1 MIVRNNQFAWCVAA
15 GILAPA
21 GCNELTFTPPDAV
34 SPKAKAL
41 STDHGDP
48 PTPPAAEIAQPGVG
62 KHSRNLAGKGLLLTP
77 VRTLFTAEEKTVFE
91 IQIPHAMQLYKALHG
106 RAPQSHDEFM
116 QTIIRENQIRL
127 PELPAG
133 QTYEFDPKQEKLIVR

>member
-1 MIVRNNQFAWCVAA
+1 MIIRNNQFAWCVAV

-21 GCNELTFTPPDAV
+21 GCNELISTSPDAV

-41 STDHGDP
+41 STDNGDRP
-48 PTPPAAEIAQPGVG
+48 AAPPAKIAQPGVG
-62 KHSRNLAGKGLLLTP
+62 KHSRNLIGKGLLVTP
-77 VRTLFTAEEKTVFE
+77 VRTLFTAKEKAVFE
-91 IQIPHAMQLYKALHG
+91 IQIPHALQLHKALHG
-106 RAPQSHDEFM
+106 HAPKSHDEFM